1 MRKIPTKNY
10 IILLV
15 LLIVTIILTLGIF
28 EIYKKKTKKVS
39 NLYDFLNKITI
50 NEISSFTMENPESL
64 IYISNKYNVKYN
76 KFEQVLSKK
85 INSINLYDRSVYID
99 TSSITLDEQTK
110 LKNKYIEYSECEG
123 NPLLLIL
130 QDKNVIQSICVSD
143 TTIIDDINYEV
154 FKW

>member
-76 KFEQVLSKK
+76 KFEEALSKK
-85 INSINLYDRSVYID
+85 INSINLYDRSVYVD

-110 LKNKYIEYSECEG
+110 LKNKYIEYRECEG

-130 QDKNVIQSICVSD
+130 QDKNVMQSICVSD

-154 FKW
+154 FK